1 MIMNNKI
8 KYIGKAEYCYAN
20 STAMLLASVDENISP
35 NKIEVLSG
43 IGLGA
48 FFDESSNS
56 LFFSNLCAEP
66 DEGISRALDIL
77 GFSYVEKNSEDP
89 NNPPFDELRKI
100 LSFGPAVLGPLDLG
114 LLIYNPSM
122 TGAIGA
128 DHFVL
133 AYSMDDKKI
142 YLNDPYGFPQVSLT
156 FEQLKEAWRAD
167 KISYKRGYYR
177 LWAKPKREKSPTEKE
192 IYESTMQSF
201 VKIYQASR
209 EKAKNDKRLI
219 GAEAILFKANRI
231 RQKIATPDE
240 IGFLTGFMLPMSASR
255 ALDYAEFFD
264 AHDSKLAELKRAQAT
279 LFGKAQ
285 VFTVGKDWEN
295 LYTTMIELAKI
306 EDSFEKNF

>member
-20 STAMLLASVDENISP
+20 STAMLLASIGENISP

-48 FFDESSNS
+48 FLDENSNS

-66 DEGISRALDIL
+66 DEGVSRALNIL
-77 GFSYVEKNSEDP
+77 GFSYLEKNSEDP
-89 NNPPFDELRKI
+89 NNPPFGELKKV
-100 LSFGPAVLGPLDLG
+100 LVSGPAILGPLDLG
-114 LLIYNPSM
+114 LLVYNPSS

-133 AYSMDDKKI
+133 AHAIDDERV

-156 FEQLKEAWRAD
+156 LEQLKEAWRAD

-177 LWAKPKREKSPTEKE
+177 FWTKPKRDKSPTEKE
-192 IYESTMQSF
+192 IYESAMQSF

-219 GAEAILFKANRI
+219 GAEAILFDASRI

-264 AHDSKLAELKRAQAT
+264 AHDSKLAELKRTQAA

-285 VFTVGKDWEN
+285 VLAVGKDWEN
-295 LYTTMIELAKI
+295 LYTTMTELAKI
-306 EDSFEKNF
+306 EDLFGKNF

>member
-1 MIMNNKI
+1 MNNKI
-8 KYIGKAEYCYAN
+8 KYIGKAEYCYSN
-20 STAMLLASVDENISP
+20 STAMLLASIGENISP

-43 IGLGA
+43 IGLGV
-48 FFDESSNS
+48 FLDEKSHS

-66 DEGISRALDIL
+66 DEGISRALNIL
-77 GFSYVEKNSEDP
+77 GFSYDEKNSDNQ
-89 NNPPFDELRKI
+89 NNPPFDELKKV
-100 LSFGPAVLGPLDLG
+100 LASGPAVLGPLDLG
-114 LLIYNPSM
+114 LLVYNPSS

-133 AYSMDDKKI
+133 AHAMDDERV

-156 FEQLKEAWRAD
+156 LGQLKEAWQAD

-177 LWAKPKREKSPTEKE
+177 FWNNPKRIKTPTERE
-192 IYESTMQSF
+192 VYESAMQSF
-201 VKIYQASR
+201 VELYQKSR
-209 EKAKNDKRLI
+209 AKAAKDKRLI
-219 GAEAILFKANRI
+219 GSEAILFEAERI

-264 AHDSKLAELKRAQAT
+264 AHNPKLAEIKRAQAT

-285 VFTVGKDWEN
+285 VFAVGKDWEN
-295 LYTTMIELAKI
+295 FYTTLVELAKI
-306 EDSFEKNF
+306 EDSFGKNF